1 MINSFPPLDD
11 KILALCLHGRNRGVA
26 SDIADE
32 FAGPRR
38 RRRPIG
44 LETGPAAHQTMLAI
58 TARPWV
64 TPTPA
69 DNAWQMYRLICQY
82 CPTFVPGRGVPVRAC
97 MHREPIDPNFCV
109 RTTMGRPC
117 TLHRAEKEA
126 WIWIRADIFSFFPR
140 VLGDEERE
148 GKVKD
153 LEPRSSLVFQR
164 ERGWVWKKIF
174 FFLFLEWNWK
184 LNFEL
189 GDVYDTF

>member
-11 KILALCLHGRNRGVA
+11 KILALCLHGRNYGVA

-148 GKVKD
+148 GEVKD
-153 LEPRSSLVFQR
+153 F
-164 ERGWVWKKIF
+164 GWNRVALWF
-174 FFLFLEWNWK
+174 FNAKGDEFGRRFFSFSFWNEIENWIS
-184 LNFEL
+184 N
-189 GDVYDTF
+189 

>member
-189 GDVYDTF
+189 GDVYDIF